1 MQVLLPASVI
11 YSRSTSSLTLSFT
24 NHTPQ
29 LLASYLEIELSSVLS
44 SLAMDISEAQLS

>member
-11 YSRSTSSLTLSFT
+11 YSRSTSSLSFT